1 MYFSG
6 VYLLPWPDGSLSVLG
21 LIPAAFETFGPG
33 GSFRDQHIPDLPIA
47 APSAHAFSPATG
59 SYFRLAKVPAVVG
72 DTADMIQRCV
82 IEPGVGSEC
91 GDFADPS
98 SFLDTEAARNR
109 GALAIPAT
117 AHGKLVVADEQTYQ
131 MWILDDTERRRSGNG
146 HWGDGVLIQRRM
158 ARYSIVVSMIAISTR
173 RLRPRAASV
182 VSATS
187 GIDLPIP
194 CIVTMPASTPASTR

>member
-1 MYFSG
+1 MAVVSPCSTATSPSCASSSRPGDLELAFGNKGQGPGELGTDTGGDMYFSG
-6 VYLLPWPDGSLSVLG
+6 VYLLPWPDGSLSVLE
-21 LIPAAFETFGPG
+21 L
-33 GSFRDQHIPDLPIA
+33 
-47 APSAHAFSPATG
+47 
-59 SYFRLAKVPAVVG
+59 
-72 DTADMIQRCV
+72 
-82 IEPGVGSEC
+82 
-91 GDFADPS
+91 
-98 SFLDTEAARNR
+98 
-109 GALAIPAT
+109 IPAT